1 MVDQYA
7 KEVEDF
13 KFIPI
18 AAEWGEFGTK
28 EEAEVEARRLRVTI
42 GVNGWLNAKDD
53 VAKPWRILGRD
64 SEVFALR
71 YEMKA
76 LLELGESLQ
85 SMVSS
90 YAWSFVKLEILK
102 RTVLATVSARK
113 FSLSHVSQGNLGRA
127 IANPGC

>member
-1 MVDQYA
+1 MVDAYA

-18 AAEWGEFGTK
+18 ASEWGEFAMR

-53 VAKPWRILGRD
+53 VVKPWRVLGRD

-102 RTVLATVSARK
+102 RTVLATVGATNSDCPSSAGMFLIK
-113 FSLSHVSQGNLGRA
+113 
-127 IANPGC
+127 